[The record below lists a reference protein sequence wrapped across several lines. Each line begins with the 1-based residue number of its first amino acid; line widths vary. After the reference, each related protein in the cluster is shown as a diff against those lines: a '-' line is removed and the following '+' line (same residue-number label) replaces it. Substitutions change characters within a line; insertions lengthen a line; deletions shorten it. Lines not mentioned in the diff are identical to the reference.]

1 MMVFNRM
8 LKVGFGLTVLSR
20 GLSRNHVDG
29 IGVYSQELFHQL
41 NQLNSVEIEPFVFGK
56 IPDEPIK
63 NAYVLHEKYHHHVLT
78 SQFLNQKIQVN
89 PKYFNPDLIHATD
102 HHIPE
107 MKNIPVIATVMDL
120 ITFVHPEWVRYRY
133 RHFKNWLFKNKIL
146 SADHIITISEY
157 SKHDL
162 MNLFNIPE
170 EKISVTSLG
179 MNERFYQRISE
190 EDKQNTLLKHGLE
203 KDFFLFVGTL
213 QPRKN
218 LESAL
223 KAHSLLSPELRK
235 RHPFVIV
242 GNEGW
247 ADESLFKKITADEEK
262 GYVRWLKYLDF
273 DEVKALLQSAI
284 ALVYV
289 SLYEG
294 FGLPIV
300 EAFASQCPVITS
312 DVTSIPEVAGDAA
325 IQVAPLDIE
334 EINEAMKQLIHSEE
348 LRTILINK
356 GLERAKQFS
365 WGNCAKQTLK
375 VYQSLK

>member
-1 MMVFNRM
+1 MYLFCVLTYIRMFYCFVMVFNRM

-63 NAYVLHEKYHHHVLT
+63 NAYVLHGKYHQHVLT

-102 HHIPE
+102 HHIPQ

-190 EDKQNTLLKHGLE
+190 EDKQNTL
-203 KDFFLFVGTL
+203 
-213 QPRKN
+213 
-218 LESAL
+218 
-223 KAHSLLSPELRK
+223 
-235 RHPFVIV
+235 
-242 GNEGW
+242 
-247 ADESLFKKITADEEK
+247 
-262 GYVRWLKYLDF
+262 
-273 DEVKALLQSAI
+273 
-284 ALVYV
+284 
-289 SLYEG
+289 
-294 FGLPIV
+294 
-300 EAFASQCPVITS
+300 
-312 DVTSIPEVAGDAA
+312 
-325 IQVAPLDIE
+325 
-334 EINEAMKQLIHSEE
+334 
-348 LRTILINK
+348 
-356 GLERAKQFS
+356 
-365 WGNCAKQTLK
+365 
-375 VYQSLK
+375 